1 MKTKYTEKIIYYLE
15 ADVADEAF
23 MQWVEQQPLLD
34 QPDIMR
40 EFKQIV
46 TKRLNER
53 GIFDYDFEDMD
64 EDIANYED
72 KILDEKLAEANLVM
86 AMQDQEKQMKII
98 DETVAQVREYIINC
112 IINKEENAEAMKEL
126 AAKVIASEKE
136 TGVYEEK
143 NWLAIL

>member
-23 MQWVEQQPLLD
+23 MQWVEKQPLLD

-46 TKRLNER
+46 TKRLNEQ

-64 EDIANYED
+64 NDIANYED
-72 KILDEKLAEANLVM
+72 KVLDEKLAEANLVM
-86 AMQDQEKQMKII
+86 ALQDQEKHRKEME
-98 DETVAQVREYIINC
+98 ETIVGVRQYIINC
-112 IINKEENAEAMKEL
+112 IVNKEENAEPMKEL
-126 AAKVIASEKE
+126 AAKVIALEQQN
-136 TGVYEEK
+136 GVYEEK

>member
-23 MQWVEQQPLLD
+23 MQWVEEQPLLD

-86 AMQDQEKQMKII
+86 AMQDQEKHMKII

>member
-1 MKTKYTEKIIYYLE
+1 LKTKYTEKIIYYLE

-23 MQWVEQQPLLD
+23 MQWVEEQPLLD

-86 AMQDQEKQMKII
+86 AMQDQEKHMKII

>member
-53 GIFDYDFEDMD
+53 GIFDYDFEEMD

-86 AMQDQEKQMKII
+86 AMQDQEKHMKII

>member
-1 MKTKYTEKIIYYLE
+1 
-15 ADVADEAF
+15 
-23 MQWVEQQPLLD
+23 
-34 QPDIMR
+34 
-40 EFKQIV
+40 
-46 TKRLNER
+46 
-53 GIFDYDFEDMD
+53 
-64 EDIANYED
+64 
-72 KILDEKLAEANLVM
+72 
-86 AMQDQEKQMKII
+86 MKII